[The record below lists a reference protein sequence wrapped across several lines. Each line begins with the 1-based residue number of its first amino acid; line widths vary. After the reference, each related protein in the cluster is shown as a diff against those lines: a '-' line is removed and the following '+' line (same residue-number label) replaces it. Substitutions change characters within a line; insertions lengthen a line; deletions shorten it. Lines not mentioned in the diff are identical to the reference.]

1 MKHND
6 RRNFLRAIA
15 GTVTSSLVPS
25 LSVSASAGAAGIGYG
40 LSGQLWDGDGVV
52 VKAWGGNIDE
62 GVGET
67 ARTGFQGIEPFRQH
81 IMQYLDNPAAFRRK
95 LDEAGVEMLSCSN
108 GGRGMSTN
116 FIPMWVG
123 VSRTGC
129 ARQVIGAG
137 SASKRISMASLCD
150 PRPARRS
157 TSAPVMLMSAVIVV
171 MLEV

>member
-6 RRNFLRAIA
+6 RRSFLRAIA
-15 GTVTSSLVPS
+15 GATVTSSLVSS

-62 GVGET
+62 GVRET

-95 LDEAGVEMLSCSN
+95 LDEAGVKMLSCS
-108 GGRGMSTN
+108 
-116 FIPMWVG
+116 
-123 VSRTGC
+123 
-129 ARQVIGAG
+129 
-137 SASKRISMASLCD
+137 
-150 PRPARRS
+150 
-157 TSAPVMLMSAVIVV
+157 
-171 MLEV
+171 